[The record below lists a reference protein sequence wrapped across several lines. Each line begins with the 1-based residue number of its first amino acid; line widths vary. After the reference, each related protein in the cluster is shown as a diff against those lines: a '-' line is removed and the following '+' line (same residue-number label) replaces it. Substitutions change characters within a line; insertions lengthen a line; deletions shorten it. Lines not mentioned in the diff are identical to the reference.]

1 MNTKDE
7 ILKEVKE
14 DEVYQKLSK
23 TLNESERLIVESS
36 LNSFVENFSEP
47 LVDIFQ
53 KIFNDPKAVEE
64 LKKELAKV

>member
-53 KIFNDPKAVEE
+53 I
-64 LKKELAKV
+64 L